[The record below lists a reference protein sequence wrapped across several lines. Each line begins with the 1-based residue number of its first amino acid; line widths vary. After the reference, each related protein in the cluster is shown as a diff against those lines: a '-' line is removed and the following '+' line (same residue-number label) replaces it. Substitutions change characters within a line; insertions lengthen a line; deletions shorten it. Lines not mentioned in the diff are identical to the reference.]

1 MKTPASISRLPT
13 PTSDDMHPGD
23 IDLEAPAPTPPAGL
37 TKDAK
42 HWWTDIQ
49 DEFSIDDPAGL
60 LLLQTAMTAFD
71 RMKQAAATIKKDGA
85 VVVDR
90 FGQQRAH
97 PAVTTERDSRAGM
110 LAALRA
116 LNLDVIP
123 NRDAPGRPPG
133 T

>member
-1 MKTPASISRLPT
+1 MKTTASISALPT
-13 PTSDDMHPGD
+13 VADTEQHTGGIDMEP
-23 IDLEAPAPTPPAGL
+23 PAPTPPAGL
-37 TKDAK
+37 TKAAK
-42 HWWTDIQ
+42 QWWAEIQ